1 MYGKLP
7 RSDFLDY
14 YDGIKNIKLSLNDM
28 VDEFHELVVNND
40 EITIYETQGL
50 RTTDLSFTIVRAFLG
65 EKSIEKNQT
74 QELIGSLLGDTLGQG
89 YIRDEL
95 TLQNLTVN
103 VPDEIS
109 NEIKAQF
116 KESFT

>member
-1 MYGKLP
+1 MGQIL
-7 RSDFLDY
+7 RS
-14 YDGIKNIKLSLNDM
+14 LS
-28 VDEFHELVVNND
+28 
-40 EITIYETQGL
+40 G
-50 RTTDLSFTIVRAFLG
+50 TTDLSFTIVRAFLG

-74 QELIGSLLGDTLGQG
+74 QELIGSLLGDTLGQAD
-89 YIRDEL
+89 IRDEL